1 MLTPGMTE
9 DDPLYLKYSRVYAL
23 ADMLDVP
30 ELKIV
35 AAQKLNAQLA
45 ESWVPSE
52 FPRCVSETYDNTN
65 ESDAKIRKILVEAA
79 AMHIAEPL
87 KLGSFHTE
95 IEDPPGFSLSLLMNL
110 NSEGC
115 TRCKLE
121 CYDCDRPSTVLADLK
136 DGRWRC
142 RSHG

>member
-1 MLTPGMTE
+1 MLTPGMSE
-9 DDPLYLKYSRVYAL
+9 DDPLYLKHSRVYAL
-23 ADMLDVP
+23 ADMLDAP

-65 ESDAKIRKILVEAA
+65 ESDTEIRKILVKAA
-79 AMHIAEPL
+79 AMHIAELL

-95 IEDPPGFSLSLLMNL
+95 IEDLPGFSLSLLMNL

-121 CYDCDRPSTVLADLK
+121 CYNCDRPSIDLADLK

-142 RSHG
+142 QSHK